1 MTTKTVK
8 RAYKYRFY
16 PTEQQE
22 QLLRR
27 TFGCVRVVY
36 NKALEERTVAWHQH
50 GKSVNYAQSSAMLTS
65 WKKTEDYHWLN
76 EVSSVPL
83 QQALRHLQTGFS
95 NFWNKRSGYPRFKK
109 RHARQSASFT
119 QYAFRWNP
127 ERRALVLAK
136 MTEPLDIHWSR
147 DLPEEAIPS
156 TVTVSLD
163 TAGRWFVSLL
173 VEETVQQLEPADRSV
188 GIDLGA
194 KDLAVLS
201 TGEKIAPARMT
212 RTERFLLRRAQK
224 AVNRRVKGS
233 NNREKAKREVARIH
247 ARVVDR
253 RRDQLHQLSTRL
265 VRENQTIVIEDLAVK
280 PMMAAG
286 RGRSKTGLNRAIAQA
301 SMAELRSMLEYKA
314 DWYGR
319 ELVVIDQWFPSTQ
332 LCSSCSAQT
341 GPRGFSALGA
351 RSWTC
356 SACGTAHDRDINAAN
371 NILAAGLAASVCGDG
386 RSLVHV

>member
-1 MTTKTVK
+1 
-8 RAYKYRFY
+8 
-16 PTEQQE
+16 
-22 QLLRR
+22 
-27 TFGCVRVVY
+27 
-36 NKALEERTVAWHQH
+36 
-50 GKSVNYAQSSAMLTS
+50 MLTQ
-65 WKKTEDYHWLN
+65 WKKTEEYSWLN

-95 NFWNKRSGYPRFKK
+95 NFWGKRSGYPRFKR

-119 QYAFRWNP
+119 QYAFRWNAGQ
-127 ERRALVLAK
+127 RALTLAK

-147 DLPEEAIPS
+147 DLPEGAVPS

-173 VEETVQQLEPADRSV
+173 VEESIERFDSVDRAV

-212 RTERFLLRRAQK
+212 RTEEFLLSRAQK
-224 AVNRRVKGS
+224 AVSRKVKGS
-233 NNREKAKREVARIH
+233 RNREKAKREVAGIH
-247 ARVVDR
+247 ARVADR
-253 RRDQLHQLSTRL
+253 RRHQLHELSTRL

-286 RGRSKTGLNRAIAQA
+286 NGRCKTGLNRAIAQA
-301 SMAELRSMLEYKA
+301 CMAEFRSMLEYKCQ
-314 DWYGR
+314 WYGR
-319 ELVVIDQWFPSTQ
+319 DLVVIDQWFPSTR

-341 GPRGFSALGA
+341 GPRGFTGLAS
-351 RSWTC
+351 RVWTC
-356 SACGTAHDRDINAAN
+356 SSCGTAHDRDINAAN
-371 NILAAGLAASVCGDG
+371 NILAAGLAVPVCGDG
-386 RSLVHV
+386 RSLAHV